1 VSDGTTF
8 LRLIEIRTDGM
19 RRPFSPERAEISMAG
34 TFSRLLYHVVF
45 STKERVPF
53 IDTKLR
59 PELYPYMEGIIRHH
73 GGWLLALDGMPDHV
87 HVLFR
92 LKPDLS
98 ISELVRHLKGG
109 SSKWVHE
116 QAGLSPEFA
125 WQSGYAAFS
134 VSESKEETVRS
145 YIRKQESHHRRA
157 TFKEEL
163 IGLLR
168 KHRIEFDPAYVFD

>member
-1 VSDGTTF
+1 MSSGLACCRPRVPLTEHSEAGRNTGVLDSPFQGGMSPSGPSSGTAQQLFRRRVSDGTTF
-8 LRLIEIRTDGM
+8 LRLIEIET
-19 RRPFSPERAEISMAG
+19 
-34 TFSRLLYHVVF
+34 
-45 STKERVPF
+45 
-53 IDTKLR
+53 
-59 PELYPYMEGIIRHH
+59 
-73 GGWLLALDGMPDHV
+73 DGMPDHV
-87 HVLFR
+87 HVFLR
-92 LKPDLS
+92 LKPDLAV
-98 ISELVRHLKGG
+98 SELVRHLKGG

-116 QAGLSPEFA
+116 QGSLSPEFA

-168 KHRIEFDPAYVFD
+168 KHRIEFDPVYVFD